1 MGEIGLPRREFLY
14 DIQFWEARRIIRG
27 YQRRNIL
34 HYQLQRMNMW
44 ASMFCMGNPNHK
56 QPQDILPL
64 YFDDWD
70 NDEDGGMP
78 ISEEEKQELVDLM
91 NRMNEQQTTP
101 ADESADKKQE

>member
-1 MGEIGLPRREFLY
+1 
-14 DIQFWEARRIIRG
+14 
-27 YQRRNIL
+27 
-34 HYQLQRMNMW
+34 
-44 ASMFCMGNPNHK
+44 MFCMGNPHKK

-64 YFDDWD
+64 YFDEWD
-70 NDEDGGMP
+70 NDEDDGMP

>member
-1 MGEIGLPRREFLY
+1 MGEIGIPRREFLY

-34 HYQLQRMNMW
+34 QYQLQRMNMW

-56 QPQDILPL
+56 EPQDILHL

-70 NDEDGGMP
+70 DDDADEP
-78 ISEEEKQELVDLM
+78 ISEEDKQELVDLM